1 MPRIRVLIGVPCSWE
16 TVPVPF
22 AHSLVELQKPPL
34 TQVRFVRGHGVDL
47 MRNRLAE
54 LALEGGF
61 SHLFMLDADMIY
73 PPSSLMELLKSDVDI
88 VSGLACRRNAPHVPV
103 CLQPTGTRYVFEVQV
118 PQTRGLVRCG
128 AVGGGGTL
136 IKTEVFRGLEP
147 PFFSFGERMPDGQMV
162 GEDLYFC
169 QKALDSGFGVYCRTD
184 IVYPHLLTVAV
195 GVDDAGHIGY
205 RPVY

>member
-22 AHSLVELQKPPL
+22 VQSLVSLQKPPL
-34 TQVRFVRGHGVDL
+34 TQVEFVRGHGVDQ

-54 LALEGGF
+54 LALEGDF
-61 SHLFMLDADMIY
+61 SHLFMLDADMMY
-73 PPSSLMELLKSDVDI
+73 PPAALTELLKADVDI
-88 VSGLACRRNAPHVPV
+88 ISGLACRRSPPHVPV
-103 CLQPTGTRYVFEVQV
+103 CLQPTGTRYVFEVQI
-118 PQTRGLVRCG
+118 PPTRGLVRCG

-136 IKTEVFRGLEP
+136 IKTEVFRALEP
-147 PFFSFGERMPDGQMV
+147 PYFSFHERMPDGKMV

-169 QKALDSGFGVYCRTD
+169 QKALDAGFSVYCRTD

-195 GVDDAGHIGY
+195 GVDDKGNIGY
-205 RPVY
+205 RLVS